1 MGTVD
6 KSLKVGFGCLLFQL
20 IQKVLQ
26 NWGLTPVPESLEGA
40 LLDRSQTSPL
50 VPSHRSYLPISLLP
64 WPGGKSPRYPGLEE
78 NLPATLAGRKISLLP
93 WPGGKSPCYPGREEG
108 CLTWPH
114 SPPSQLLSWRRF
126 LPFNSLLAIIL
137 NPVFFRIP
145 VSVATCMNNSLL
157 LQLYLVSLSARVI
170 MQKKKY
176 YPRHSPC
183 TQRSNNS
190 DGEIDTMKVT
200 LGYPWRFSGWESLLP
215 LQGTWVESPSL
226 GTRIPYAV

>member
-64 WPGGKSPRYPGLEE
+64 WPGGKSPRC
-78 NLPATLAGRKISLLP
+78 PAWK
-93 WPGGKSPCYPGREEG
+93 EG

-114 SPPSQLLSWRRF
+114 SPPSQLLFWRRF

-137 NPVFFRIP
+137 DPVFFGIP

-157 LQLYLVSLSARVI
+157 LLLYLVSLSARVI

-176 YPRHSPC
+176 YLRHSPC

-190 DGEIDTMKVT
+190 DGERDTMKVT
-200 LGYPWRFSGWESLLP
+200 LGLPWRFSGWDSLLP
-215 LQGTWVESPSL
+215 LQGAWVESPSL
-226 GTRIPYAV
+226 GTRIPYAVWYWPKKKQP